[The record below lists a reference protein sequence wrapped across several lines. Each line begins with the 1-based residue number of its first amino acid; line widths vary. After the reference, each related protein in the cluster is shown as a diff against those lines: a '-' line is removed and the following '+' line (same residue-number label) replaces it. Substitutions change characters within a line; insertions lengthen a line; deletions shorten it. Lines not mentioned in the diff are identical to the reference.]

1 MDPSTDNNTID
12 KTSPFQDRLIMMY
25 ECRTIIPIP
34 PVNLINGHKTTISGR
49 PYVEYN
55 TAIAT
60 VDGPRPAAIV
70 RIWQKP
76 GALLSVN
83 NTCMLTLTK
92 ISITRDDMPWGTQ
105 MTNNALPDF
114 PVPVMILTV
123 VTYTLCACFDPTSP
137 KWTKVPVPNV
147 GNNVFVVGHIRG
159 VYNNT
164 LHLDVTGITLT
175 YCCRNSPSTDELQP
189 KSPTV
194 KNIRFGMPPPMV
206 NATDTAN
213 GVNVSNN
220 TLGDDGGT
228 LAMKR

>member
-12 KTSPFQDRLIMMY
+12 ETSPFQDRLIM
-25 ECRTIIPIP
+25 I
-34 PVNLINGHKTTISGR
+34 

-70 RIWQKP
+70 CIWQKP

-92 ISITRDDMPWGTQ
+92 ISITHDDTPWVLEPSLILFVL
-105 MTNNALPDF
+105 ALIQPLLSGPKF
-114 PVPVMILTV
+114 P
-123 VTYTLCACFDPTSP
+123 YPT
-137 KWTKVPVPNV
+137 
-147 GNNVFVVGHIRG
+147 
-159 VYNNT
+159 
-164 LHLDVTGITLT
+164 
-175 YCCRNSPSTDELQP
+175 NSPLTDELQP